1 MLLPLPFT
9 RCLEERS
16 QALTLGPPSLPEAG
30 PCVPRA
36 ACFPPCPLRA
46 PLSLLACCLGKD
58 SPFVF
63 RLCDQVISSWD
74 WHLFPSRGLVAFL
87 KSQVVR
93 SPPVCD
99 IWSVDLPG
107 WVVLLLSEFLRISF
121 SFLTSSAD
129 LFDNVRKYHV
139 LLVVYALFWF
149 LFLIKCLFGR
159 R

>member
-1 MLLPLPFT
+1 M
-9 RCLEERS
+9 C
-16 QALTLGPPSLPEAG
+16 
-30 PCVPRA
+30 
-36 ACFPPCPLRA
+36 
-46 PLSLLACCLGKD
+46 
-58 SPFVF
+58 
-63 RLCDQVISSWD
+63 
-74 WHLFPSRGLVAFL
+74 H
-87 KSQVVR
+87 
-93 SPPVCD
+93 

-129 LFDNVRKYHV
+129 LFDYVRKYHV

>member
-1 MLLPLPFT
+1 M
-9 RCLEERS
+9 
-16 QALTLGPPSLPEAG
+16 
-30 PCVPRA
+30 
-36 ACFPPCPLRA
+36 
-46 PLSLLACCLGKD
+46 
-58 SPFVF
+58 
-63 RLCDQVISSWD
+63 
-74 WHLFPSRGLVAFL
+74 
-87 KSQVVR
+87 
-93 SPPVCD
+93 CD

>member
-1 MLLPLPFT
+1 M
-9 RCLEERS
+9 C
-16 QALTLGPPSLPEAG
+16 
-30 PCVPRA
+30 
-36 ACFPPCPLRA
+36 
-46 PLSLLACCLGKD
+46 
-58 SPFVF
+58 
-63 RLCDQVISSWD
+63 
-74 WHLFPSRGLVAFL
+74 H
-87 KSQVVR
+87 
-93 SPPVCD
+93 

-129 LFDNVRKYHV
+129 LFDNVRKYPV